1 MNEFDNANLIYL
13 IVLGSAVVFWF
24 VISNRNSLGKTLQ
37 QAVLWGLIFV
47 GVLAGIGLWEDI
59 RRTVIPTQT
68 VFSGGVIE
76 LPRAPDGHY
85 YLMAE
90 VNGAPIRFV
99 VDTGASQIVLS
110 RKDATAAGLAPDT
123 LNYFGTASTANGIV
137 RTAAVRLDSFAVG
150 DMHDANLRAVV
161 NEGELFESLLG
172 MTYLQRFSKMQIA
185 DGVLVL
191 ER

>member
-1 MNEFDNANLIYL
+1 MDNIDNSNLIYL

-24 VISNRNSLGKTLQ
+24 VVSNRQSLGKTLQ
-37 QAVLWGLIFV
+37 HAVLWALIFV
-47 GVLAGIGLWEDI
+47 GVLAGIGLWDDI
-59 RRTVIPTQT
+59 RRTVMPMQT
-68 VFSGGVIE
+68 VVADGVLE

-85 YLMAE
+85 YLLAE

-110 RKDATAAGLAPDT
+110 GADAKAVGIDPQTLAFT
-123 LNYFGTASTANGIV
+123 GSASTANGIV
-137 RTAAVRLDSFAVG
+137 RTAAVRLASFEVG
-150 DMHDANLRAVV
+150 GMKDTNLRAVV
-161 NEGELFESLLG
+161 NEGDLFESLLG
-172 MTYLQRFSKMQIA
+172 MTYLQRFSSIRIA

>member
-1 MNEFDNANLIYL
+1 MNDFDSAHLIYL

-24 VISNRNSLGKTLQ
+24 VASNRNSLGKTMQ

-59 RRTVIPTQT
+59 RQTVMPTQT

-85 YLMAE
+85 YLQAE

-99 VDTGASQIVLS
+99 VDTGASQVVLS
-110 RKDATAAGLAPDT
+110 QEDATAAGLKPET
-123 LNYFGTASTANGIV
+123 LNYFGTANTANGIV
-137 RTAAVRLDSFAVG
+137 RTAAVRLDSFVVG
-150 DMHDANLRAVV
+150 DMRDTNLRAVV

-172 MTYLQRFSKMQIA
+172 MTYLQRFSNIQIA
-185 DGVLVL
+185 DGRLVL
-191 ER
+191 TR

>member
-1 MNEFDNANLIYL
+1 MNDFDNAHLIYL

-24 VISNRNSLGKTLQ
+24 VASNRNSLGKTMQ

-59 RRTVIPTQT
+59 RQTVMPTQT

-85 YLMAE
+85 YLQAE

-99 VDTGASQIVLS
+99 VDTGASQVVLS
-110 RKDATAAGLAPDT
+110 QEDATAAGLKPEM
-123 LNYFGTASTANGIV
+123 LNYFGTANTANGIV
-137 RTAAVRLDSFAVG
+137 RTAAVRLDSFVVG
-150 DMHDANLRAVV
+150 DMRDTNLRAVV

-172 MTYLQRFSKMQIA
+172 MTYLQRFSNIQIA
-185 DGVLVL
+185 DGRLVL
-191 ER
+191 TR

>member
-1 MNEFDNANLIYL
+1 MNEFDNAQLIYL

-24 VISNRNSLGKTLQ
+24 VVSNRNSLGKTMQ

-110 RKDATAAGLAPDT
+110 RKDAVAAGLDPET
-123 LNYFGTASTANGIV
+123 LNYFGTASTANGLV
-137 RTAAVRLDSFAVG
+137 RMAAVRLDSFAVG
-150 DMHDANLRAVV
+150 DMHDSNLRAVV

-185 DGVLVL
+185 NGVLVL